1 MNMCFHELLPSHGVG
16 QAELGAPAGLAYDLS
31 FNKYGLRIC
40 FIGISQNISAYARRF
55 CRRLVSHHSRMML
68 AKEIKSTVIERT
80 VLDANRQIG
89 ISPSRK
95 RRISSFIREASAQEV
110 AREGKSFLASCSGG
124 LCLVQGD
131 ILPND
136 AISLVTDLKAFFDAL
151 QAPPDEETKQPAM
164 PKLSNILYKPF
175 WRPRSA
181 SICYIPGV
189 PLISD
194 SCGRIPR

>member
-1 MNMCFHELLPSHGVG
+1 MFLALLPSQSVG
-16 QAELGAPAGLAYDLS
+16 QAELGAPGGLAYDLS
-31 FNKYGLRIC
+31 FNKFGLRIC
-40 FIGISQNISAYARRF
+40 FFGISQNISAYARRF
-55 CRRLVSHHSRMML
+55 CRRLVNHHSRMML

-80 VLDANRQIG
+80 ILDANRQTG

-95 RRISSFIREASAQEV
+95 RRISSFIRGASAQEV
-110 AREGKSFLASCSGG
+110 AREGKSFLASCRGA

-131 ILPND
+131 ILPKE
-136 AISLVTDLKAFFDAL
+136 AISLVSDLKSFFDAL
-151 QAPPDEETKQPAM
+151 QAPADEETKQPAV
-164 PKLSNILYKPF
+164 PNLSNILYKPF